1 MAEQTHEF
9 ETEFKVFQAEVKADL
24 KSLSVAVDGIHRQ
37 LDSVVAMRD
46 EITRM
51 AAGYEQW
58 RSEKQAMW
66 DRIDG
71 HGTAIK
77 ALKEKADREHGIAV
91 VARWF
96 FGLVATGMVGAVGVL
111 IADHSDL
118 QVLKQ
123 QIRGQ
128 EVRK

>member
-1 MAEQTHEF
+1 MPEQTHEF

-24 KSLSVAVDGIHRQ
+24 KSLSVSVEGIHRQ

-51 AAGYEQW
+51 ASNYEQW

-71 HGTAIK
+71 HTA
-77 ALKEKADREHGIAV
+77 ALQTMKEKADREHGITNLV
-91 VARWF
+91 RWVF
-96 FGLVATGMVGAVGVL
+96 GAVAASALTGLGVL
-111 IADHSDL
+111 ISDHSDL
-118 QVLKQ
+118 QVVKQ
-123 QIRGQ
+123 QIKLL